1 MIEMVD
7 KGRENDQ
14 KEKAREKALAVK
26 DNETRN
32 EKWPN
37 NLQEEICLGFDES
50 YQNSPDKD
58 GIGCKLSES

>member
-32 EKWPN
+32 EK
-37 NLQEEICLGFDES
+37 
-50 YQNSPDKD
+50 
-58 GIGCKLSES
+58 